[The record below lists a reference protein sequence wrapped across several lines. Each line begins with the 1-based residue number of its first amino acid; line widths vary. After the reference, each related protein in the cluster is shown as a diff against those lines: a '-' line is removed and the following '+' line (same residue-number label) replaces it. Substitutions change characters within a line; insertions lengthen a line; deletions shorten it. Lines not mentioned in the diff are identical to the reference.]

1 MAVAQGLRQV
11 ENVVA
16 VKESCVLLSLDS
28 MHCLSLGV
36 VFLYVGPPQT
46 SYFVVDNYLLNI
58 DKMSSITNYVRCKQS
73 PECLIVDNQS

>member
-1 MAVAQGLRQV
+1 MLLQLKNLARF
-11 ENVVA
+11 
-16 VKESCVLLSLDS
+16 LSLDS

-58 DKMSSITNYVRCKQS
+58 GKKMSSITNYVRCKQS
-73 PECLIVDNQS
+73 PECLIDSLRSERFRAV